1 MNKKNHTKDLAT
13 QRIEKLF
20 KEAEKQYKQNP
31 ELSHRY
37 MEIAWKLKLKTR
49 TTIPKKYKHRICR
62 KCQSYLVPGQNQK
75 TRIHRSK
82 IIKTCK
88 ECGHTK
94 RIHLTSNK
102 EKAKD

>member
-1 MNKKNHTKDLAT
+1 MTKNNTKDLAK

-20 KEAEKQYKQNP
+20 KQARKKHHKNP

-49 TTIPKKYKHRICR
+49 TKLPEKYKHQICR
-62 KCQSYLVPGQNQK
+62 KCQSYQIPGKNQQ

-82 IIKTCK
+82 IIKKCK
-88 ECGHTK
+88 KCGHTT
-94 RIHLTSNK
+94 RIHLNQKQKT
-102 EKAKD
+102 AKD